1 MFNNKQKSNGVSKE
15 ISLLRKFE
23 YEKIA
28 KLKIDGR
35 ILDLGG
41 DRRSGYHEL
50 VKGSHKIE
58 AVNLNPDCG
67 ADLCFDLEKK
77 FPLDNDSYDAVLCVN
92 VLEHIFNYQNVLS
105 ESFRVLK
112 SGGILAGVAP
122 FLFNVHGSPSDY
134 FRYTGAALE
143 KMLEEAGFRDIKVEE
158 LGTGVFSV
166 LFQLKYGFYRIN
178 FIRNLAMKF
187 HVLLDKILIQK
198 ILKFLKPDNHL
209 SEKYLP
215 LGYFFIAKK

>member
-1 MFNNKQKSNGVSKE
+1 MLNDKKKSNGVSKE

-28 KLKIDGR
+28 ELKIDGK

-41 DRRSGYHEL
+41 DKRSGYHEL
-50 VKGSHKIE
+50 IKGDHKIE
-58 AVNLNPDCG
+58 VVNLNPNCG

-112 SGGILAGVAP
+112 SGGMLAGVVP
-122 FLFNVHGSPSDY
+122 FLFNVHGSPRDY
-134 FRYTGAALE
+134 FRYTGVALE
-143 KMLEEAGFRDIKVEE
+143 KMFSEAGFRDIKVEE

-166 LFQLKYGFYRIN
+166 LFQLKYGFYRFN
-178 FIRNLAMKF
+178 FLRNLAMKF
-187 HVLLDKILIQK
+187 HMMLDKVLIQK
-198 ILKFLKPDNHL
+198 ILKSLKSDNHL
-209 SEKYLP
+209 SEKHLP
-215 LGYFFIAKK
+215 LGYFFVAKK

>member
-1 MFNNKQKSNGVSKE
+1 MSKE
-15 ISLLRKFE
+15 ISLLRKLE

-28 KLKIDGR
+28 ELKIDGK
-35 ILDLGG
+35 IIDLGG
-41 DRRSGYHEL
+41 DKRSGYHEL
-50 VKGSHKIE
+50 IKGDHKIE

-77 FPLDNDSYDAVLCVN
+77 FPPDNDSYDAVLCVN

-112 SGGILAGVAP
+112 SGGVLAGVVP
-122 FLFNVHGSPSDY
+122 FLFNVHGSPRDY

-143 KMLEEAGFRDIKVEE
+143 KMFSEAGFRDIKVEE

-166 LFQLKYGFYRIN
+166 LFQIKYGFYRVK

-187 HVLLDKILIQK
+187 HIMLDKILIQK

-209 SEKYLP
+209 SEKHLP
-215 LGYFFIAKK
+215 LGYFFVAKK

>member
-1 MFNNKQKSNGVSKE
+1 MNPVRYCFNINSWGHKNMSNNKISNGVKKE

-28 KLKIDGR
+28 GLKIDGK

-41 DRRSGYHEL
+41 DKRSGYHEL
-50 VKGSHKIE
+50 IKGSHKIE

-92 VLEHIFNYQNVLS
+92 TLEHIFNYQNVLR

-112 SGGILAGVAP
+112 SGGILAGVVP
-122 FLFNVHGSPSDY
+122 FLFNVHGSPRDY

-143 KMLEEAGFRDIKVEE
+143 KMFSEAGFRDIKVEE

-166 LFQLKYGFYRIN
+166 LFQLKYGFYRFN
-178 FIRNLAMKF
+178 FLSHYAN
-187 HVLLDKILIQK
+187 QK
-198 ILKFLKPDNHL
+198 YCP
-209 SEKYLP
+209 
-215 LGYFFIAKK
+215 

>member
-1 MFNNKQKSNGVSKE
+1 MSKGM
-15 ISLLRKFE
+15 SLLRKLE

-28 KLKIDGR
+28 ELKIDGK

-41 DRRSGYHEL
+41 DKRSGYYEL
-50 VKGSHKIE
+50 IKGGHKIDV
-58 AVNLNPDCG
+58 VNLNPACG

-77 FPLDNDSYDAVLCVN
+77 FPLDNNSYDAVLCIN
-92 VLEHIFNYQNVLS
+92 VLEHIFDYQNVLS

-112 SGGILAGVAP
+112 GGGILFGVVP
-122 FLFNVHGSPSDY
+122 FLFNVHGSPHDY

-143 KMLEEAGFRDIKVEE
+143 KIFSEAGFRNVKIEE

-187 HVLLDKILIQK
+187 HIMLDKILIQK
-198 ILKFLKPDNHL
+198 IFKYLKPDNHL

-215 LGYFFIAKK
+215 LGYFFAAKK